1 MNIIEKAV
9 EKLESEL
16 DDLLREDQAGQVPG
30 HAAARRPKPADAGRP
45 VRAEPETRP
54 AADHPTATVRAEPAA
69 PAPEAS
75 PRQSDQVDLDLEAL
89 SAAGFATPLNEQSL
103 MAEEFRIIKRPLLE
117 RASQAK
123 SGEHDNGNLI
133 IVTSAL
139 PGEGKTFNAINLAFS
154 IAMEVDRTVLLVD
167 ADVAKSGASRI
178 LGMAGRKGLS
188 DYLHGTER
196 DLSKLIVRTNVE
208 SLSVL
213 PSGPGHGR
221 ITELLASAEMRR
233 LVQEL
238 SSRYPDRVVLFDSS
252 PLLATSGSAVLAG
265 LMGQVIL
272 VVEAVRTPQSA
283 VREALRRLGPVP
295 NVGAVFN
302 KQRRLGLGSYGY
314 GYGGYYGYGYGHSE
328 GHDVQGATARSG

>member
-16 DDLLREDQAGQVPG
+16 DELLRDEEFAQGEARP
-30 HAAARRPKPADAGRP
+30 AARRPKAVDAGQP
-45 VRAEPETRP
+45 DDAEPK
-54 AADHPTATVRAEPAA
+54 AEPAA
-69 PAPEAS
+69 YQSVAAAPAEPVAPAPDPP
-75 PRQSDQVDLDLEAL
+75 PRQSDRVDLDLGTL

-103 MAEEFRIIKRPLLE
+103 MAEEFRIVKRPILE
-117 RASQAK
+117 RASQGT
-123 SGEHDNGNLI
+123 SGERHSGNLI

-178 LGMAGRKGLS
+178 LGLAGRKGLS
-188 DYLHGTER
+188 DYLHGNER

-233 LVQEL
+233 LVQDL

-265 LMGQVIL
+265 LMGQVLL

-314 GYGGYYGYGYGHSE
+314 GYGGYYGYGYGDSE
-328 GHDVQGATARSG
+328 RHDEQGATARSG